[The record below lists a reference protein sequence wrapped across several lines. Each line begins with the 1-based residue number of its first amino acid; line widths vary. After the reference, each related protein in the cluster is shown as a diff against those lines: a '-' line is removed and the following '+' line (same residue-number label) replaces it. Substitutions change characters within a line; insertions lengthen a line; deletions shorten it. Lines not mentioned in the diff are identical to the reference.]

1 VRTPS
6 QIDASQAGA
15 YTPFSIGRM
24 TADAATMRSS
34 TPRCIGCGAVDPGAM
49 HCRDGEVAAGPASMN
64 DIVSVGDAFKLRPI
78 PGHFDVRFRKKRTLS
93 GRGSTGPLAGEP
105 GTST

>member
-34 TPRCIGCGAVDPGAM
+34 TPRRIGCGALAPGDM
-49 HCRDGEVAAGPASMN
+49 RCRDGEVAAGPASVN
-64 DIVSVGDAFKLRPI
+64 DNVSVGDAFKLRPM
-78 PGHFDVRFRKKRTLS
+78 PGHFNVRFRKKRTLS
-93 GRGSTGPLAGEP
+93 GRGSMAPLPGEP
-105 GTST
+105 STST